1 MSKRGTNLLIET
13 LQAADEVNSFLAAH
27 VERFQKDR
35 SVSPEA
41 VGTAVYSA
49 RAMLHCIDRNVWEMM
64 VENIP

>member
-35 SVSPEA
+35 SVSPKTL
-41 VGTAVYSA
+41 GTAVYSA
-49 RAMLHCIDRNVWEMM
+49 RAMLRGIGHNVWEMM